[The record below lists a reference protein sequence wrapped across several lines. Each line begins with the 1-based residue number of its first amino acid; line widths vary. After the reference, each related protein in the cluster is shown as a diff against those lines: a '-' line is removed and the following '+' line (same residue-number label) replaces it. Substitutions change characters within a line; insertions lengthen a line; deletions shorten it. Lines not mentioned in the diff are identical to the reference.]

1 MNLPPGL
8 PIAAHLPRLR
18 QALAQHPNLVLM
30 AEPGAG
36 KTTVVPRLLLER
48 HPHKKVWV
56 LQPRRLAARLAA
68 RYTAA
73 QMGEAVGETVGYQV
87 RFESNVGPRTR
98 LVFMT
103 EGLFLR
109 SLLQPHSLDN
119 VAAIVF
125 DEFHGRSL
133 DGDLGLA
140 TACLQQRGRR
150 PDLQLVVM
158 SASLAHHSVLRHLDN
173 AAVLTVPG
181 RAFDVATEFL
191 PHKDSRPLTQQVCA
205 ALSRLC
211 TADIDGDI
219 LVFLP
224 GVKEIDAVARGCR
237 ALADSCGMAVVPL
250 HGSLSPEQQD
260 AATGTGAGA
269 LPHHGRNACEQQD
282 ARQHKIIL
290 STNVAETSVTLP
302 HVVAVV
308 DTGVS
313 RVAQCNPWSGLAE
326 LHLRNIS
333 QAEAL
338 QRAGRAGRTRAGRCL
353 RLYSQAAFNLWP
365 KQPVPELLRLD
376 LSASCLW
383 AAAMGLPPLGEL
395 PLCDAP
401 PASAVQAAGELLHL
415 LGALDASAGLTPLG
429 RHMAQLPLHPRLSRL
444 LLAAAAAGIAE
455 LGALAAATLSEQRG
469 GPAPLPAQHVGDCDL
484 SESLARPPA
493 TVRRLQAQLLGG
505 LKKLRLSPSPK
516 RLRAAADATTAL
528 CQALLVAYPDRVAQ
542 RLEATEGKAVLFALC
557 GGGRARLAP
566 SSVVQQAPYLVALNV
581 HTAAQRGSLSAVPQ
595 ITLAA
600 AVEPE
605 WLFDLGPQAVQET
618 TEVVFAAPQAR
629 LEQVVRITYARLVL
643 DTSRSHPVAPTA
655 ANAAI
660 FQRAVLAAGLETF
673 VPLQKLTVL
682 QARLAWVSQ
691 AAPHLPCPQLSSES
705 VLQVLLDNSPEIQSF
720 GALRAVDAVACLHSS
735 LPPPVL
741 QALHKL
747 APLHVQVGR
756 RSMEVHYEAQ
766 RPPYIAA
773 PLQDFFGLTTPPKLG
788 EAFLTLHL
796 LAPNR
801 RPVQITTDLQGF
813 WERHYPA
820 LQRTLSRRYP
830 KHAWPQDPAA
840 AKPPNQSN
848 YYRPRT

>member
-1 MNLPPGL
+1 VNLPPGL

-18 QALAQHPNLVLM
+18 QALAEHPNLVLM

-48 HPHKKVWV
+48 HPHEKVWV

-87 RFESNVGPRTR
+87 RFESKVGPHTR

-109 SLLQPHSLDN
+109 SLLQPRSLDN
-119 VAAIVF
+119 VGAIVF

-140 TACLQQRGRR
+140 AACLQQRGSR

-173 AAVLTVPG
+173 AAVLSVPG
-181 RAFDVATEFL
+181 RAFEVAIEFL
-191 PHKDSRPLTQQVCA
+191 PHSDSRPLPQQVCV

-211 TADIDGDI
+211 AADLEGDI

-224 GVKEIDAVARGCR
+224 GVKEIEAVARGCR
-237 ALADSCGMAVVPL
+237 ALAESCGMAVVPL

-260 AATGTGAGA
+260 AATGTGAEP
-269 LPHHGRNACEQQD
+269 LL
-282 ARQHKIIL
+282 RQHKIIL

-302 HVVAVV
+302 YVVAVV
-308 DTGVS
+308 DAGLS

-326 LHLRNIS
+326 LHLRSIS

-365 KQPVPELLRLD
+365 KQPVPEMLRLD
-376 LSASCLW
+376 LSESSLW
-383 AAAMGLPPLGEL
+383 AAAMGLPPLSEL

-401 PASAVQAAGELLHL
+401 PASAVQAAGDLLRH
-415 LGALDASAGLTPLG
+415 LGAVDASGGLTPLG
-429 RHMAQLPLHPRLSRL
+429 RQMAQLPLHPRLSRL

-469 GPAPLPAQHVGDCDL
+469 GPPPLPAQHVGDCDL
-484 SESLARPPA
+484 SEALARPPA

-505 LKKLRLSPSPK
+505 LKRLRLPPNPK
-516 RLRAAADATTAL
+516 RADRPADATTAL

-542 RLEATEGKAVLFALC
+542 RLEATEGKAVLFNLS

-566 SSVVQQAPYLVALNV
+566 SSVVQQSAYLVALSV

-605 WLFDLGPQAVQET
+605 WLFDLGPDAVQET
-618 TEVVFAAPQAR
+618 TEVAFAAPQAR
-629 LEQVVRITYARLVL
+629 LEQVVRITYGRLVL
-643 DTSRSHPVAPTA
+643 EATRSHPVAPTA

-660 FQRAVLAAGLETF
+660 FERAVLAAGLETF

-682 QARLAWVSQ
+682 QARLAWLSQ
-691 AAPHLPCPQLSSES
+691 AAPHLQCPQITSET
-705 VLQVLLDNSPEIQSF
+705 VLQALLTQAPEIQSF
-720 GALRAVDAVACLHSS
+720 AALRALDAVACLHSS
-735 LPPPVL
+735 LSPPVL
-741 QALHKL
+741 QALHRL

-830 KHAWPQDPAA
+830 KHAWPQDPATA
-840 AKPPNQSN
+840 APPQ
-848 YYRPRT
+848 RGR